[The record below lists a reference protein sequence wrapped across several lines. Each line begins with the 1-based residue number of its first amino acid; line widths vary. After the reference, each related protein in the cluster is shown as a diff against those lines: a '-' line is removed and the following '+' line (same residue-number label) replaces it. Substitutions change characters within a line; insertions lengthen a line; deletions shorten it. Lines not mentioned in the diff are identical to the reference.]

1 MAPLDRRI
9 KIFICRRGQVKFGE
23 TKAGC
28 TLCASV
34 NSNSEALG
42 ILDKVGWHDGGK
54 HFVKIASL
62 QPTKEELER
71 ISAEMEAVYQSQR
84 NEAGE
89 ILPLKS
95 E

>member
-23 TKAGC
+23 TPKAGC
-28 TLCASV
+28 TVCASV

-54 HFVKIASL
+54 HFVKISGL
-62 QPTKEELER
+62 RPSKEELER
-71 ISAEMEAVYQSQR
+71 ISAEMEEVYQSQR
-84 NEAGE
+84 KETGGM
-89 ILPLKS
+89 LP
-95 E
+95 